1 MGIVTK
7 TGDDGTTGLW
17 SGERV
22 GKDSLRVE
30 AYGTIDE
37 LSSALGVARHL
48 CLQDDVLYAIDYIQR
63 LLFRVGGEL
72 ASLGTAFDRPITEND
87 EKTIEAK
94 TAEIEARVPLRG
106 FVVPGMTQGSAALD
120 VARTIARRAERRVVG
135 LSRTES
141 VSPVLLRTL
150 NRLSDFIYML
160 AREEEA
166 AQGKLTFV

>member
-1 MGIVTK
+1 MSIVTK
-7 TGDDGTTGLW
+7 TGDDGSTGLW
-17 SGERV
+17 SGERI
-22 GKDSLRVE
+22 GKDSIRVD

-37 LSSALGVARHL
+37 LSSALGMARHL
-48 CLQDDVLYAIDYIQR
+48 CIQDNVLYAIDYIQR
-63 LLFRVGGEL
+63 LLFRVAGEL
-72 ASLGTAFDRPITEND
+72 ASLGNSFDRPITEED

-94 TAEIEARVPLRG
+94 TSEIEARILLRG

-120 VARTIARRAERRVVG
+120 IARTIARRAERRVVA
-135 LSRTES
+135 LSRTEE